1 MDEVRQL
8 ASKNMAE
15 NMSEMEEKTA
25 EVRRVTC
32 SKMAGM
38 EEKVV
43 DMACKISRA
52 THCIKS

>member
-1 MDEVRQL
+1 MADVWQI
-8 ASKNMAE
+8 ASRKMAE
-15 NMSEMEEKTA
+15 NMSEMEEKTS

-43 DMACKISRA
+43 DMACKINRA
-52 THCIKS
+52 THCLKS